1 MPNKQTITPP
11 PVTDTLAGL
20 KNPLKKGLLKK
31 DYKLLVYLI
40 PFMVFVFAF
49 SYVPLA
55 GWGIAFFD
63 YFPGMPLNK
72 MEFVGLGQFQ
82 RIFKDL
88 GNLSR
93 VMRNTV
99 TFALLGYLVS
109 PLPIIMAISLNEVRS
124 TRLKRVIQ
132 TVTTF
137 PNFISWIIINALA
150 FQFFS
155 NSGLVSTLFQ
165 QWGWTD
171 GPFSL
176 LAQEDSVY
184 VFQTLLG
191 VWKGV
196 GWSSVIYLA
205 AIVGIDQELF
215 EAADIDGASRMQKIF
230 HITVPSVLPTF
241 IVLSLLAISSF
252 VGVGFDQYFLFNNP
266 MVADKI
272 EVIDLYVYR
281 VGLLNSD
288 YSFGTAVGILKSLIS
303 IAMLF
308 GMNGVSK
315 KLRGYGVI

>member
-1 MPNKQTITPP
+1 MAKSGP
-11 PVTDTLAGL
+11 
-20 KNPLKKGLLKK
+20 KKGLVKK
-31 DYKLLVYLI
+31 DYKLLIYVF
-40 PFMVFVFAF
+40 PFMLLVFMF

-55 GWGIAFFD
+55 GWGLAFFD
-63 YFPGMPLNK
+63 YFPGVPLNK
-72 MEFVGLGQFQ
+72 MEFVGLGQFI
-82 RIFKDL
+82 RVFKDMT
-88 GNLSR
+88 NLLR
-93 VMRNTV
+93 VMGNTV

-109 PLPIIMAISLNEVRS
+109 PLPIVAAISLNEVKS
-124 TRLKRVIQ
+124 ARLRRVIQ

-137 PNFISWIIINALA
+137 PNFISWIIVYSVA

-155 NSGLVSTLFQ
+155 NDGLVSTLFQ
-165 QWGWTD
+165 KFGWTD
-171 GPFSL
+171 RAFSL
-176 LAQEDSVY
+176 LAREDSVY
-184 VFQTLLG
+184 AFQTCLG

-215 EAADIDGASRMQKIF
+215 EAADIDGASRMQKIWR
-230 HITVPSVLPTF
+230 ITVPSILPTF
-241 IVLSLLAISSF
+241 IVLSLLAVSSF

-288 YSFGTAVGILKSLIS
+288 YSFGTAVGILKSVIS

-308 GMNGVSK
+308 GVNGLSRK
-315 KLRGYGVI
+315 IRGYGII

>member
-1 MPNKQTITPP
+1 MVKPGQ
-11 PVTDTLAGL
+11 
-20 KNPLKKGLLKK
+20 KKGLVKK
-31 DYKLLVYLI
+31 DYKLLLYVFPLMLVI
-40 PFMVFVFAF
+40 FMF

-55 GWGIAFFD
+55 GWGLAFFD
-63 YFPGMPLNK
+63 YFPGIPFNK
-72 MEFVGLGQFQ
+72 MEFVGLGQFV
-82 RIFKDL
+82 RVFKDVA
-88 GNLSR
+88 NLAR

-109 PLPIIMAISLNEVRS
+109 PLPIIMAISLNEVKS
-124 TRLKRVIQ
+124 TKLKRLIQ

-137 PNFISWIIINALA
+137 PNFISWVIVYSVA

-155 NSGLVSTLFQ
+155 NDGLVSTQFQ
-165 QWGWTD
+165 KLGLTD

-184 VFQTLLG
+184 VFQTFLG

-205 AIVGIDQELF
+205 AIIGIDQELF
-215 EAADIDGASRMQKIF
+215 EAADIDGASRMQKILR
-230 HITVPSVLPTF
+230 ITVPSILPTF

-266 MVADKI
+266 IVADRI

-288 YSFGTAVGILKSLIS
+288 YSFGTAVGILKSIVSL
-303 IAMLF
+303 AMVF
-308 GMNGVSK
+308 GVNGLSRK
-315 KLRGYGVI
+315 IRGYGII

>member
-1 MPNKQTITPP
+1 MANLGQ
-11 PVTDTLAGL
+11 
-20 KNPLKKGLLKK
+20 KKGLAKK
-31 DYKLLVYLI
+31 DYKLLIYLF
-40 PFMVFVFAF
+40 PFMLLVFMF

-55 GWGIAFFD
+55 GWGLAFFD
-63 YFPGMPLNK
+63 YFPGIPLNK
-72 MEFVGLGQFQ
+72 MEFTGFGQFARVFQ
-82 RIFKDL
+82 NMT
-88 GNLSR
+88 NLLR
-93 VMRNTV
+93 VMKNTV

-109 PLPIIMAISLNEVRS
+109 PLPIIMAIALNEVKS
-124 TRLKRVIQ
+124 TKLKRVIQ

-137 PNFISWIIINALA
+137 PNFISWIIVYAVA

-155 NSGLVSTLFQ
+155 NDGLVSTLFQ
-165 QWGWTD
+165 KFGLTD
-171 GPFSL
+171 KAFSL

-184 VFQTLLG
+184 AFQTCLG

-215 EAADIDGASRMQKIF
+215 EAADIDGASRMQKIL
-230 HITVPSVLPTF
+230 HITIPSILPTF

-288 YSFGTAVGILKSLIS
+288 YSFGTAVGIMKSVIS

-308 GMNGVSK
+308 GINGLSK
-315 KLRGYGVI
+315 KLRGYGII

>member
-1 MPNKQTITPP
+1 MAN
-11 PVTDTLAGL
+11 AER
-20 KNPLKKGLLKK
+20 NKGLAKK
-31 DYKLLVYLI
+31 DYRLLIYLF
-40 PFMVFVFAF
+40 PFMLIVFMF

-55 GWGIAFFD
+55 GWGLAFFD
-63 YFPGMPLNK
+63 YFPGIPFNK
-72 MEFVGLGQFQ
+72 MEFVGLGQFV
-82 RIFKDL
+82 RVFKDMT
-88 GNLSR
+88 NLSR
-93 VMRNTV
+93 VMKNTV

-109 PLPIIMAISLNEVRS
+109 PLPIIIAISLNEVKNTKLR
-124 TRLKRVIQ
+124 RIIQ

-137 PNFISWIIINALA
+137 PNFISWVIVYAVA

-155 NSGLVSTLFQ
+155 NDGLVSTLFQ
-165 QWGWTD
+165 KIGWTD
-171 GPFSL
+171 KAFSL
-176 LAQEDSVY
+176 LTRENNVY
-184 VFQTLLG
+184 AFQTCLG

-215 EAADIDGASRMQKIF
+215 EAADIDGASRMQKILR
-230 HITVPSVLPTF
+230 ITVPSILPTF
-241 IVLSLLAISSF
+241 IVLSLLAVSSF

-288 YSFGTAVGILKSLIS
+288 YSFGTAVGILKSIIS

-308 GMNGVSK
+308 GINGLSR
-315 KLRGYGVI
+315 KLRGYGII